1 MYYQKERRYN
11 GMEFKYNVTG
21 AARKQLVGRMAEI
34 LECAPKYLGAPTFSY
49 EVDYFTIDKNGTV
62 SFDDRADSEEI
73 EMLVERLLEEGF
85 EPEAVEQ
92 EAVENTNGAEAE
104 GQSDI
109 VESGKTAICVY
120 LPDSL
125 FTEEGFA
132 NLARLIAAKG
142 ALIQKALGADELP
155 LLRED
160 GKVGFPW
167 FRDGSEPD
175 AVRAY
180 THFVTAL
187 CQMAN
192 GQKRV
197 TAKEKEVENEK
208 YAFRCFL
215 LRLGF
220 IGKEYKEERK
230 LLLKNL
236 SGNGAFKT
244 AKEDEDE

>member
-92 EAVENTNGAEAE
+92 EPTEPKAAENANGAEP
-104 GQSDI
+104 
-109 VESGKTAICVY
+109 GKTALRIY

-132 NLARLIAAKG
+132 NLTRLIAAKA

-167 FRDGSEPD
+167 FEDGSDPD
-175 AVRAY
+175 AVSAY

>member
-49 EVDYFTIDKNGTV
+49 EVDYFTIDKNGTI

-73 EMLVERLLEEGF
+73 EMLVERLLEKGF

-92 EAVENTNGAEAE
+92 EPSEP
-104 GQSDI
+104 
-109 VESGKTAICVY
+109 GKTALCIY

-175 AVRAY
+175 AVSAY

-197 TAKEKEVENEK
+197 TAKEKEVVNEK

-220 IGKEYKEERK
+220 IGKEYKDERK

>member
-21 AARKQLVGRMAEI
+21 AARKELVNAISAITE
-34 LECAPKYLGAPTFSY
+34 APVKYLGAPTFSY

-73 EMLVERLLEEGF
+73 EMLVERLLEKGF

-92 EAVENTNGAEAE
+92 EPSEPKAAENANGAEP
-104 GQSDI
+104 
-109 VESGKTAICVY
+109 GKTALCIY

-220 IGKEYKEERK
+220 IGKEYKDERK

>member
-1 MYYQKERRYN
+1 
-11 GMEFKYNVTG
+11 MEFKYNVTG
-21 AARKQLVGRMAEI
+21 AARKELVNAISAITE
-34 LECAPKYLGAPTFSY
+34 APVKYLGAPTFSY

-73 EMLVERLLEEGF
+73 EMLVERLLEKGF

-92 EAVENTNGAEAE
+92 EPSEPKAAENANGAEP
-104 GQSDI
+104 
-109 VESGKTAICVY
+109 GKTALCTY

-142 ALIQKALGADELP
+142 ALIQKALGADALP

-167 FRDGSEPD
+167 FEDGSDPD
-175 AVRAY
+175 AVSAY

-197 TAKEKEVENEK
+197 TAKEKEVVNEK

-220 IGKEYKEERK
+220 IGKEYKDERK

>member
-21 AARKQLVGRMAEI
+21 AARKQLVGSMAEI
-34 LECAPKYLGAPTFSY
+34 LECAPKYLGAPSFSY

-92 EAVENTNGAEAE
+92 EPSEPKAAENANGAEP
-104 GQSDI
+104 
-109 VESGKTAICVY
+109 GKTALRIY

-132 NLARLIAAKG
+132 NLTRLIAAKA

-167 FRDGSEPD
+167 FEDGSDPD
-175 AVRAY
+175 AVSAY

>member
-92 EAVENTNGAEAE
+92 EPTEPKAAENANGAEP
-104 GQSDI
+104 
-109 VESGKTAICVY
+109 GKTALRIY

-132 NLARLIAAKG
+132 NLTRLIAAKA

-167 FRDGSEPD
+167 FEDGSDPD
-175 AVRAY
+175 AVSAY

-220 IGKEYKEERK
+220 IGKEYKDERK

>member
-1 MYYQKERRYN
+1 
-11 GMEFKYNVTG
+11 MEFKYNVTG
-21 AARKQLVGRMAEI
+21 AKRKQLVGRMAEI

-73 EMLVERLLEEGF
+73 EMLVERLLEKGF

-92 EAVENTNGAEAE
+92 EPTEPKAAENANGAEP
-104 GQSDI
+104 
-109 VESGKTAICVY
+109 GKTALRIY

-132 NLARLIAAKG
+132 NLTRLIAAKG

-167 FRDGSEPD
+167 FEDGSDPD
-175 AVRAY
+175 AVSAY

>member
-21 AARKQLVGRMAEI
+21 AARKELVNAISAITE
-34 LECAPKYLGAPTFSY
+34 APVKYLGAPTFSY

-73 EMLVERLLEEGF
+73 EMLVERLLEKGF

-92 EAVENTNGAEAE
+92 EPSEPKAAENANGAEP
-104 GQSDI
+104 
-109 VESGKTAICVY
+109 GKTALCIY

-175 AVRAY
+175 AVSAY

-197 TAKEKEVENEK
+197 TAKEKEVVNEK

-220 IGKEYKEERK
+220 IGKEYKDERK